1 VLQAALALSEEE
13 RAQLVEELEASL
25 PVEDDDEF
33 VAMINARVAAAEAGA
48 PGTPRT
54 KCSTSFS
61 RDEERVQRRR
71 QGRAPSR
78 SRDLRSGARGPWARV
93 LA

>member
-1 VLQAALALSEEE
+1 MQIPAQGGGSDACYASGVTKQEVLQAALALSEEE

-48 PGTPRT
+48 PGTPT
-54 KCSTSFS
+54 
-61 RDEERVQRRR
+61 DEVFDELLK
-71 QGRAPSR
+71 G
-78 SRDLRSGARGPWARV
+78 
-93 LA
+93 